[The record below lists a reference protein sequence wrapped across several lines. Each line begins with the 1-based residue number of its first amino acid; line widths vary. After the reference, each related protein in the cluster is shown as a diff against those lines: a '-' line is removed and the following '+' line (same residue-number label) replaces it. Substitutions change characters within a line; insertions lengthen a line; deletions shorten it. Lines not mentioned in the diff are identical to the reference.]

1 MKKVVCFLLVLMLV
15 FTLTACG
22 NENWG
27 FGNYTYTHV
36 HISDGNAGYC
46 ATVDSWHDN
55 EIGCELHTIEFGDM
69 YCSEGTYFLFEKA
82 SKCPYCNNGE

>member
-15 FTLTACG
+15 FTFTTCG

-27 FGNYTYTHV
+27 FGNYTFTHV
-36 HISDGNAGYC
+36 HISDGNTGYC

-69 YCSEGTYFLFEKA
+69 YCSEGTYFLFKKA
-82 SKCPYCNNGE
+82 SNCPYCNSGE